1 MRRWLI
7 NVGVLLLFPAVAE
20 AGQIPAAQS
29 CLLGAGFVPC
39 IDRTDFSK
47 EPEQAAWLTKCR
59 TRPAGEREQCYLD
72 TLDQFGY
79 AFASP
84 EQVKEQAAREQARRQ
99 ALERESEQARKD
111 FEERNRRRA
120 EELRQLEGQSG
131 RSFVGSVEGPVVSSK
146 VITPETV
153 APQGANNSPS
163 ANSPPSNSQALAGE
177 DPDPR
182 HDEAYCLFMEAEK
195 VLLERSKTAKRVE
208 YEVGFSYVI
217 RNGCRKTFRS
227 ISLRADGRNWNEQSV
242 INREF
247 FLTLG
252 PFQEEKGRLTFF
264 KYMTQSDFD
273 AVKTVTVRPQ

>member
-20 AGQIPAAQS
+20 AGQITAAQS

-120 EELRQLEGQSG
+120 EELRQLEGQSA
-131 RSFVGSVEGPVVSSK
+131 RTFVGSVEGPVTSYRGA
-146 VITPETV
+146 TPETV
-153 APQGANNSPS
+153 APQGAK
-163 ANSPPSNSQALAGE
+163 NSQSPAGE
-177 DPDPR
+177 ESDPR
-182 HDEAYCLFMEAEK
+182 HDETYCLFMEAEK
-195 VLLERSKTAKRVE
+195 VLLERSKSEERVE

-227 ISLRADGRNWNEQSV
+227 VGLRADGRNWNEESV
-242 INREF
+242 IRRDF
-247 FLTLG
+247 TLTLG
-252 PFQEEKGRLTFF
+252 PFQEDKGRLTFF
-264 KYMTQSDFD
+264 KHMTQSEFN
-273 AVKTVTVRPQ
+273 AVKTVTVRLQ